1 MDQDVVVEQKF
12 SLNVSWPQRTSLTMA
27 TYSLRGL
34 PCFVIMNFVPIY
46 GMLSALDNES
56 LAFNIDKCK
65 KGMAINWDEIH
76 TAVRQT
82 NGSVYIS
89 WYQDKNII
97 PGG

>member
-1 MDQDVVVEQKF
+1 
-12 SLNVSWPQRTSLTMA
+12 MA
-27 TYSLRGL
+27 TYPLRGL
-34 PCFVIMNFVPIY
+34 QCFVLMTFVPIH

-56 LAFNIDKCK
+56 LAFNIDECK
-65 KGMAINWDEIH
+65 KG

-89 WYQDKNII
+89 WYQDKTHLNII

>member
-1 MDQDVVVEQKF
+1 
-12 SLNVSWPQRTSLTMA
+12 MA
-27 TYSLRGL
+27 TYPLRGL
-34 PCFVIMNFVPIY
+34 PCFVIMTFLPIH
-46 GMLSALDNES
+46 GTLSALDNES
-56 LAFNIDKCK
+56 LAFNIMNVK
-65 KGMAINWDEIH
+65 KGRPSISTNWDEIH